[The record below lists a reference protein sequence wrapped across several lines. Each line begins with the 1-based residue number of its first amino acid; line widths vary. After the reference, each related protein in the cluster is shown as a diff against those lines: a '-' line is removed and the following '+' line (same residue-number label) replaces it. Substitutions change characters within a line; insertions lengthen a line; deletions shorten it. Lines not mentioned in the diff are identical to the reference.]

1 MFTLIFE
8 SCPHRESKSK
18 TRCYMHISI
27 ATKKMF
33 PFIKDVETF
42 DMHTEL
48 SMYIVNYNET
58 LTGYLYISLRVDID
72 RANNSTCFP
81 ILDFTRCCTHL
92 K

>member
-48 SMYIVNYNET
+48 SMYILNLIKVKLDISILHEPTNNFK
-58 LTGYLYISLRVDID
+58 YLLMENKV
-72 RANNSTCFP
+72 
-81 ILDFTRCCTHL
+81 LE
-92 K
+92 